1 MKILLSLILF
11 SLVFPSD
18 VSHKVVYAD
27 TLIMNGVFAR
37 YPEMQGNKAMLYW
50 NGGDRAYFWTMAVDR
65 DTAYTA
71 LSGVLEHDNR
81 AVRIYGMQGV
91 RKTDKDLS
99 WGFNDMLQ
107 ESNTVTFHDDG
118 KYHPFAAYFSMYDH
132 NGKCLL
138 SIDLDDKIE
147 PKNNKFL
154 KNFKKLIGNLV
165 KYQKIAY
172 DRELDRMSRNENI
185 NANPEKE

>member
-1 MKILLSLILF
+1 MKILLSLLLF

-27 TLIMNGVFAR
+27 TLIMNGVFTR
-37 YPEMQGNKAMLYW
+37 YPELQGNKAILFW
-50 NGGDRAYFWTMAVDR
+50 GGGDRAYFWTMAVDR
-65 DTAYTA
+65 DTAYTV
-71 LSGVLEHDNR
+71 LSGVLENSSND
-81 AVRIYGMQGV
+81 VRIYGMQGV

-118 KYHPFAAYFSMYDH
+118 KYHPFAAYLSMYDH

-138 SIDLDDKIE
+138 SIDLYDKQK
-147 PKNNKFL
+147 PKNNKFS
-154 KNFKKLIGNLV
+154 KNFKKLH
-165 KYQKIAY
+165 YKITRYTKVAI

>member
-27 TLIMNGVFAR
+27 TLIMNGVFTR
-37 YPEMQGNKAMLYW
+37 YPELQGNKAILFW
-50 NGGDRAYFWTMAVDR
+50 GGGDRAYFWTMAVDR
-65 DTAYTA
+65 DTAYTV
-71 LSGVLEHDNR
+71 LSGVLEHDSKD
-81 AVRIYGMQGV
+81 VRIYGMQGV

-99 WGFNDMLQ
+99 WGFNNMIK
-107 ESNTVTFHDDG
+107 ESNSVTFHDDG
-118 KYHPFAAYFSMYDH
+118 KYHPFAAYLSMYDQ
-132 NGKCLL
+132 NGMCLL
-138 SIDLDDKIE
+138 SIDLYDKRK
-147 PKNNKFL
+147 PKNNKFS
-154 KNFKKLIGNLV
+154 KNFKKLH
-165 KYQKIAY
+165 YKITRYTKVAI